1 MPSAGEDVIRLDIS
15 RLPIGAWYYQ
25 VNQSGSPSFGKFQK
39 MK

>member
-1 MPSAGEDVIRLDIS
+1 MFIYIEAFS